1 MTGQKTMRNILIV
14 GATSAIAEATARRF
28 ADADA
33 KFLLAARNA
42 DQLARI
48 AADLRLRGGCEVSTT
63 AFSAEDQ
70 DAPGKLVKEAQQLLG
85 RIDLALIAYGSL
97 PDQRACERSAE
108 LTRREIQI
116 NALSYIDLLTRMAS
130 LFEQQGHGTLAAIS
144 SVAGDRGRQSN
155 YVYGAAKGMVT
166 IFMQG
171 LRNRLDRK
179 GVHVLTIKP
188 GFVDTPM
195 TAAFEKKGLLW
206 ATPEQIAQGIY
217 RAVQKRRDTV
227 YLPWFWRYIMLVI
240 RHIPERVFKR
250 MSL

>member
-1 MTGQKTMRNILIV
+1 MPNILIV

-28 ADADA
+28 AVKDV
-33 KFLLAARNA
+33 KFLLAARST
-42 DQLARI
+42 DRLARI
-48 AADLRLRGGCEVSTT
+48 AADLRVRAGCEVATT
-63 AFSAEDQ
+63 LFDAENQ
-70 DAPGKLVKEAQQLLG
+70 DAPGRLVEEAQRVLG
-85 RIDLALIAYGSL
+85 HIDLALIAYGSL

-108 LTRREIQI
+108 LTRREIQN
-116 NALSYIDLLTRMAS
+116 NALSCIDLLTRLAPV
-130 LFEQQGHGTLAAIS
+130 FEQQGHGTLAAIS

-206 ATPEQIAQGIY
+206 ATPEQIAQGIH
-217 RAVQKRRDTV
+217 RSVEKRRDTV

-240 RHIPERVFKR
+240 RHIPERVFKS